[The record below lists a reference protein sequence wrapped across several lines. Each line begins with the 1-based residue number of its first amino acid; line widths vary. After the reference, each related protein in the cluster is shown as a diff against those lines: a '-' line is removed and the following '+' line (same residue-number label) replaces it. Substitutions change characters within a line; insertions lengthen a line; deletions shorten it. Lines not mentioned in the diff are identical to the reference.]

1 MSIKKETNLN
11 YRKDWIMSSKGSIS
25 IPIPPTPITYPS
37 PEESGEME
45 EMRVKTLN
53 MLNLMKGSQASRFI
67 ADTEPESKKFPV
79 ITEDADDDYFFF
91 DIDTD
96 CESDSYS
103 SDLYH
108 ESDRNNSLS
117 SDDFEPVKM
126 NYQIIRNPSTQTTV
140 FSDVDDQAVEEMFF
154 MEL

>member
-1 MSIKKETNLN
+1 M
-11 YRKDWIMSSKGSIS
+11 S
-25 IPIPPTPITYPS
+25 IPIPRTPNAYPS
-37 PEESGEME
+37 LEDAGEVE
-45 EMRVKTLN
+45 EMRMKTLK

-67 ADTEPESKKFPV
+67 ADTTEPESKNFPT
-79 ITEDADDDYFFF
+79 ITEDTDDDYFFF

-108 ESDRNNSLS
+108 DSDSNNSLS
-117 SDDFEPVKM
+117 SDDFEPVKLK
-126 NYQIIRNPSTQTTV
+126 YQIRNPSTEATF
-140 FSDVDDQAVEEMFF
+140 FSDEEDQAAEEMFF